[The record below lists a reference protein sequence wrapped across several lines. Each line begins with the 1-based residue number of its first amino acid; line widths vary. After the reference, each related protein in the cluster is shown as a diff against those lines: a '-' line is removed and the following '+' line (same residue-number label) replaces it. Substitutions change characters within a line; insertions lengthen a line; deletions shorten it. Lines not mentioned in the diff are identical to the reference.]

1 MDRTNSRQ
9 NNLSSHNA
17 NTDLG
22 FGSLLDEMLVQRR
35 DDLQTGDGDAFMRLF
50 ELLDVAQAPPSNY
63 DNWLIKSNNFSTLC
77 TNPTQYLAPIL
88 QGPDGNWKLD
98 KILSNVTGTENTIFS
113 ILSERFLT
121 AGYIDDSNHPRCGQL
136 ALTVPLRATLEG
148 ATVYVHPDGKI
159 EFDLNKYPIGPS
171 NINANL
177 LLDFAGGQPSQSNDG
192 IVTTLNVQVEF
203 TRSNR
208 GPFSGAY
215 LEYIYDEL
223 SSTPKTSTCIS
234 QEWGMFFLHC
244 II

>member
-1 MDRTNSRQ
+1 MLHSF
-9 NNLSSHNA
+9 LSTIEH
-17 NTDLG
+17 
-22 FGSLLDEMLVQRR
+22 
-35 DDLQTGDGDAFMRLF
+35 
-50 ELLDVAQAPPSNY
+50 

-113 ILSERFLT
+113 ILSERFFT
-121 AGYIDDSNHPRCGQL
+121 AEYIDDSNHPRCGQL

-159 EFDLNKYPIGPS
+159 EFDLNKYPIDLQ
-171 NINANL
+171 I
-177 LLDFAGGQPSQSNDG
+177 
-192 IVTTLNVQVEF
+192 
-203 TRSNR
+203 
-208 GPFSGAY
+208 
-215 LEYIYDEL
+215 
-223 SSTPKTSTCIS
+223 STPIFSLILQEVNLHNRTMVLSPRSMFKLNSHVRIEVRFQEHTSNTFTMNFHQHQKPSTCIS